1 MPSINQLL
9 KWLMITLLFPLIFL
23 NLWLVYKIF
32 DYFQP
37 IVITFVLAILFS
49 FILNY
54 PVKFLE
60 KRGLARKYAVILVFV
75 IALLIV
81 AGLGITLIP
90 VAIEQF
96 HEITQLLPKWIES
109 SKKELQTLNEWV
121 ALQGMPINLSRLV
134 TRLTQKLPDE
144 LQFFGDKVIGIFINT
159 LDSISEAII
168 TFVITF
174 YLLLDGDRIWTDIL
188 KKLPLDY
195 REAVQNSLQQN
206 FQNFFVGQIVLASMV
221 GVAMTGLFLFFQLK
235 FAILFGLSIGFF
247 SLVPFGDVFSLGVI
261 TLIIASH
268 NFFLALKV
276 LAIAIV
282 IDQVIDQGIAPR
294 LLGRFTGLR
303 PIWVLTSLI
312 LGTYIG
318 GLLGL
323 FIAVPIAGLIKDAAD
338 GWQGA
343 IAAYSESK
351 NKLEK
356 LPETLTKEANV
367 NG

>member
-9 KWLMITLLFPLIFL
+9 KWLILTLLFPLIFL

-32 DYFQP
+32 GYFQP
-37 IVITFVLAILFS
+37 IVITFVLAILFA

-60 KRGLARKYAVILVFV
+60 KRGLGRKYAVTLVFL
-75 IALLIV
+75 IALMIV
-81 AGLGITLIP
+81 AALGITLVPI
-90 VAIEQF
+90 AIEQF
-96 HEITQLLPKWIES
+96 HEIGQVLPKWIES
-109 SKKELQTLNEWV
+109 SKKELQALNQWV
-121 ALQGMPINLSRLV
+121 VLQGMPINLSRLV
-134 TRLTQKLPDE
+134 IRLTQKLPDE
-144 LQFFGDKVIGIFINT
+144 LQFFGDKVLDIFINT
-159 LDSISEAII
+159 LDSISEALL

-174 YLLLDGDRIWTDIL
+174 YLLLDGDRIWRGML

-206 FQNFFVGQIVLASMV
+206 FQNFFVGQIALASMV
-221 GVAMTGLFLFFQLK
+221 GLTMTGLFICFKLK

-247 SLVPFGDVFSLGVI
+247 SLIPFGDVFSLGVI

-268 NFFLALKV
+268 NFLLALKV
-276 LAIAIV
+276 LAVAIV
-282 IDQVIDQGIAPR
+282 IDQIIDQAIAPR

-312 LGTYIG
+312 LGTYIA

-338 GWQGA
+338 GWQVA

-351 NKLEK
+351 AKLEK
-356 LPETLTKEANV
+356 LPDVLTKEV